1 MPLSTLEWEPLEGMP
16 PYTRLSSA
24 VVKEFYDMCDMPEAV
39 EGHNLYRLP
48 LHKWPVEAVDLLQ
61 DQVRVLGETG
71 QSRLLEADAEASG
84 TVVMPSTVPGAGLG
98 VLATHELAVDQHILP
113 FFGQL
118 VYHDLQVPAR
128 SSRVRSYEHIY
139 GADVLRP
146 SLTTTARNWMLTGLQ
161 LRTSSSMWQ
170 SVASSTQVAMVP
182 TAVVHQLG
190 RNAERYGRPV
200 WIVPSEICAGGRVND
215 PRPHLTANVKYV
227 QRFDPVFFRD
237 QLVME
242 RCGFLQVKRTIHP
255 EEELVAKYGRRYP
268 LQEGL
273 AYSIQQIGRAHV

>member
-1 MPLSTLEWEPLEGMP
+1 MPLTTLEWEPLEGMP

-161 LRTSSSMWQ
+161 LRTSTSMWQ
-170 SVASSTQVAMVP
+170 SVASSTQAAMVP

-190 RNAERYGRPV
+190 RNTERYGRPV
-200 WIVPSEICAGGRVND
+200 WIVPSDICAGGRVND

-242 RCGFLQVKRTIHP
+242 RCGFPQVKRTIHP
-255 EEELVAKYGRRYP
+255 GEELVAKYGRRYP
-268 LQEGL
+268 LQAGL
-273 AYSIQQIGRAHV
+273 A